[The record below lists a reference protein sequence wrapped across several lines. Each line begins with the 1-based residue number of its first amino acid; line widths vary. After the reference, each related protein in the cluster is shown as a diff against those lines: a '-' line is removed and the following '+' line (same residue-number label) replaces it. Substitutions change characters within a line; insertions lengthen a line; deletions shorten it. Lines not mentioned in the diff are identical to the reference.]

1 MASIARF
8 NVLLMGLMVDSS
20 SRFQKM
26 ALKSFI
32 CDRWN
37 IYCKARTMNSIFFC
51 FSCVPWSLS
60 RFAHYGT
67 LVPPLRSDA
76 ILRAAGEFG
85 ILTLPLR
92 FEWIRFTLPSQS
104 PSLIRFAS
112 DVGCVLSDNT
122 CPLSCCSPDSII
134 APFRSEST
142 FVRYTPSL
150 YPLAI
155 PSEGMSRWSLA
166 WENNL

>member
-51 FSCVPWSLS
+51 FSCVP
-60 RFAHYGT
+60 
-67 LVPPLRSDA
+67 
-76 ILRAAGEFG
+76 
-85 ILTLPLR
+85 
-92 FEWIRFTLPSQS
+92 
-104 PSLIRFAS
+104 
-112 DVGCVLSDNT
+112 
-122 CPLSCCSPDSII
+122 
-134 APFRSEST
+134 
-142 FVRYTPSL
+142 
-150 YPLAI
+150 
-155 PSEGMSRWSLA
+155 
-166 WENNL
+166 